1 MSSNQAKP
9 SFFRRKNMVN
19 LFIFGIACVPLWMFM
34 MIFVKSVGFPED
46 EAVAFAFTIFFVV
59 GVFAGRYLAMMW
71 AFRYK
76 RIPNRPFIILIIIG
90 VLLLIWLFFYAQ
102 FPLRDRYALAGLFFG
117 LPLFAF
123 SCIVGAL
130 YKLATEITQRQVTDA
145 KSEAAHSASELQ
157 LLQSQISPHFLFN
170 TLNNMYGLSITQ
182 HEKLPPLLLKLSEL
196 LRYSVY
202 DASKSF
208 VPINDELKYIRNYI
222 EFEKMR
228 IGDRLA
234 LSLDVEDF
242 SESHAMIAPMLLIVF
257 IENAFKHSKD
267 SLNEKIYIHMSL
279 KSWGNRI
286 LFSIVNSYNV
296 DERKFERDSS
306 GLGLENAKK
315 RLALLYDNDHHL
327 VIEDSDNTYKVM
339 LQIKM
344 K

>member
-1 MSSNQAKP
+1 MIRNHLKSAFSS
-9 SFFRRKNMVN
+9 RRKVLNF
-19 LFIFGIACVPLWMFM
+19 FIFGICCIPLWMFM
-34 MIFVKSVGFPED
+34 MIFAKSAGFPED
-46 EAVAFAFTIFFVV
+46 EAVAFAFTVFFAA
-59 GVFAGRYLAMMW
+59 GVFVGRYLAMMW
-71 AFRYK
+71 TFRYK
-76 RIPNRPFIILIIIG
+76 KIPNRPFIILVIAG
-90 VLLLIWLFFYAQ
+90 VVLLMWLFFYAQ

-117 LPLFAF
+117 LPLFIF
-123 SCIVGAL
+123 SCIIGAL
-130 YKLATEITQRQVTDA
+130 YKLATEITRRQVTDA
-145 KSEAAHSASELQ
+145 KSMAAHSASELQ

-208 VPINDELKYIRNYI
+208 VPINDELNYIKNYI

-242 SESHAMIAPMLLIVF
+242 SGNHAMIAPMLLIVF

-267 SLNEKIYIHMSL
+267 SLNEKIYIHMSI

-286 LFSIVNSYNV
+286 LFSIVNSYNG
-296 DERKFERDSS
+296 DERKTEIEDS
-306 GLGLENAKK
+306 GLGLDNAKK
-315 RLALLYDNDHHL
+315 RLELLYHHDHHL